1 MALARR
7 VRGVHFVLSR
17 NATEGLAVSGHT
29 CARQAALVTV
39 SMLLP
44 TACAVFD
51 AFAPTGAARNV
62 SWLVA
67 ADTCMAPGDSTA
79 FAVTLL
85 VNDVPLPQQRV
96 RIGNSDTTIV
106 TLTPAADTAV
116 ALAQGIALLTIQL
129 IHSTI
134 GADAPDTTV
143 RMHVRPG
150 SACGIP

>member
-1 MALARR
+1 
-7 VRGVHFVLSR
+7 
-17 NATEGLAVSGHT
+17 
-29 CARQAALVTV
+29 LVTV
-39 SMLLP
+39 ATLLP

-67 ADTCMAPGDSTA
+67 ADTCMAPGDRSA

-96 RIGNSDTTIV
+96 RIDNSDTTIV
-106 TLTPAADTAV
+106 TLTPTADTLVAV
-116 ALAQGIALLTIQL
+116 NQGTALLTIQL

-134 GADAPDTTV
+134 GADAPDTAV
-143 RMHVRPG
+143 MVHVRPG
-150 SACGIP
+150 AVCGFP